1 MRLLVILA
9 VVCFC
14 VAVNAQQPVV
24 LQGVIKDRSNNE
36 AVEFVSVIIANTNT
50 VVSSDSSGHYE
61 ISFQQNNETVIQFRR
76 TGYKP
81 WDYTLPL
88 QQPGTRFEL
97 NVSLAPSN
105 TDMEVIVTAQRI
117 EDAGMVHEK
126 VEPFKMLPSTT
137 GNLESILPHIALG
150 TSSGTGGE
158 LTSQYNVR
166 GGNYD
171 ENLVYVNDFEIYR
184 PLLIHSGNQEGLTL
198 PNFDLIR
205 DLSFS
210 SGGFEAKYGDKMS
223 SVLDVRYKL
232 PDTMRASFSIS
243 FLGASGHLEGS
254 VPLGKDS

>member
-1 MRLLVILA
+1 MKKWNPSKCCPA
-9 VVCFC
+9 
-14 VAVNAQQPVV
+14 QPVTWN
-24 LQGVIKDRSNNE
+24 R
-36 AVEFVSVIIANTNT
+36 
-50 VVSSDSSGHYE
+50 Y
-61 ISFQQNNETVIQFRR
+61 
-76 TGYKP
+76 
-81 WDYTLPL
+81 
-88 QQPGTRFEL
+88 
-97 NVSLAPSN
+97 
-105 TDMEVIVTAQRI
+105 
-117 EDAGMVHEK
+117 
-126 VEPFKMLPSTT
+126 
-137 GNLESILPHIALG
+137 LPHIALG

-243 FLGASGHLEGS
+243 FLGATGHLEGS
-254 VPLGKDS
+254 APLGKDSYRKWRYLVGVRYKTTQYPARITRCER